1 MGGYGKYSFK
11 ESVHM
16 TNREL
21 FDATMRN
28 ENGDKILHLEQC
40 FNVPVN
46 NWYREGLPRHVVPD
60 QIPAVSEKENLFDHF
75 NVTGFLQTINDQ
87 FCIPAFDEQI
97 IEIKNG
103 RKIYINPKGNKMAE
117 VAESVCIRKDGS
129 YVGSPP
135 HEIDFAIKTMRDY
148 EENRF
153 RYTGSMAA
161 RSRAKW
167 VDSIAPSYRDQKD
180 YIATIWAH
188 GPFAFLRELL
198 GTESAIVMPYEDPKL
213 VRMILKDHLEKLKA
227 SSEYFISS
235 VCPDCSFIWEDC
247 CGSSGPFIS
256 PSVFDEQFG
265 WWYREWK
272 DFLVSSGVRWAVLD
286 TDGDP
291 SPLVR
296 RWYGAGINSIHPWE
310 VNSVDMLNIAKDLP
324 PENVMMGGIYKHIFE
339 PGAISQVGKFK
350 TTDVHEAVDD
360 ELERVLIPM
369 MKRGGYIASLDHAA
383 NYAVSYES
391 YKYYS
396 DSLLKYGKANS
407 VTRSFSVC

>member
-1 MGGYGKYSFK
+1 MGGYCKYGVK
-11 ESVHM
+11 EGIRM

-46 NWYREGLPRHVVPD
+46 NWYREGLPRHVMPD
-60 QIPAVSEKENLFDHF
+60 QIPVVSEKENLFDHF

-87 FCIPAFDEQI
+87 FCVPAFDERI

-103 RKIYINPKGNKMAE
+103 RKIYINSMGNTMTE
-117 VAESVCIRKDGS
+117 VDVSVCRREDGS

-148 EENRF
+148 EENRS
-153 RYTGSMAA
+153 RYTGSIAE
-161 RSRAKW
+161 RSRAGW
-167 VDSIAPSYRDQKD
+167 VDGIASSFRDQHD
-180 YIATIWAH
+180 YIVTIWAH

-198 GTESAIVMPYEDPKL
+198 GTENAMVMPYEEPDL
-213 VRMILKDHLEKLKA
+213 VRMILKDHLETSMA
-227 SSEYFISS
+227 SSEYFIRS
-235 VCPDCSFIWEDC
+235 VRPDCSFIWEDC

-272 DFLVSSGVRWAVLD
+272 DFLVSAGVKWAVLD

-296 RWYGAGINSIHPWE
+296 RWYNTGINSIHPWE
-310 VNSVDMLNIAKDLP
+310 VNSSDMLKIARDLP

-339 PGAISQVGKFK
+339 PGALSQVGRFN
-350 TTDVHEAVDD
+350 TADVHEAIDD
-360 ELERVLIPM
+360 ELERVLRPM

-383 NYAVSYES
+383 NHAVSYEA
-391 YKYYS
+391 YRYYS
-396 DSLLKYGKANS
+396 DSLLKYGKANV
-407 VTRSFSVC
+407 VTRNFSGC